1 MAWIWIIVAIVVVLA
16 IIWLLLMRR
25 DHVPGDESRGPSADP
40 RVEPGGPHTLGT
52 GAGSASTDAGGPGFS
67 GAFASTDSTISPHG
81 QPGDVD
87 RADGDTDSSPEP
99 TADSWADPTAP
110 HPEERGEPR
119 DIEAEQADIEE
130 TRRGT
135 TG

>member
-1 MAWIWIIVAIVVVLA
+1 MAWIWIIVAIIVVLA

-25 DHVPGDESRGPSADP
+25 DRLPGDESRGPSADP
-40 RVEPGGPHTLGT
+40 RVETGGPHTLGT
-52 GAGSASTDAGGPGFS
+52 GAGSAAVDAGNVFPG
-67 GAFASTDSTISPHG
+67 AKASVDSTIEPHG
-81 QPGDVD
+81 EPVD
-87 RADGDTDSSPEP
+87 LETADGDAHSSPNQE
-99 TADSWADPTAP
+99 ADSWADPTAP

-119 DIEAEQADIEE
+119 DIAAEQADVEQ